1 LITGSIG
8 LTFLL
13 VFFNVCWDFFDVNER
28 VREIRE
34 RSFDNEEDDDHFSV
48 LLEDMFQMN
57 SKIENA
63 MKWYMQRHKIKFNLR
78 GLS

>member
-1 LITGSIG
+1 MIIGSIG
-8 LTFLL
+8 LTFLF

-34 RSFDNEEDDDHFSV
+34 RIFDNEEDDDHFSV
-48 LLEDMFQMN
+48 FLEDMFQMN
-57 SKIENA
+57 SKIENV
-63 MKWYMQRHKIKFNLR
+63 MKWYMQRHEIKFNLR